1 MNDPW
6 KEKIMCTTQCPRCE
20 SSLKGSDQRILSV
33 YDHEPICMTCKSEEE
48 KRPDY
53 EAVSM
58 NMIGM
63 CMIDAEMSYSMDPKG
78 YCYHHFNTY
87 RCE

>member
-1 MNDPW
+1 MYDPW
-6 KEKIMCTTQCPRCE
+6 KEKIMCMTQCPRCE
-20 SSLKGSDQRILSV
+20 SSLKGNDQRILSV

-48 KRPDY
+48 KRPNY
-53 EAVSM
+53 EEVSM
-58 NMIGM
+58 NMVGM
-63 CMIDAEMSYSMDPKG
+63 CMIDAELSYSMDPKG

>member
-6 KEKIMCTTQCPRCE
+6 KEKIMCMTQCPRCE
-20 SSLKGSDQRILSV
+20 SSLKGNDQRILSV

-48 KRPDY
+48 KRPNY
-53 EAVSM
+53 EEVSM
-58 NMIGM
+58 NMVGM
-63 CMIDAEMSYSMDPKG
+63 CMIDAELSYSMDPKG